1 MGETIRGNL
10 AATTGR
16 TSGQHVAEMGELRE
30 HVIDRVTLWLCVI
43 ATIGFIALLAA
54 GRASL
59 ARMIAGGDG
68 WLLLGLAIVVA
79 LLSASL
85 VTLFLISPAI
95 GRQLRDL
102 ADVAEAGGRGRPHEH
117 AGRRARSAAR
127 SAGSRRAL
135 VTMTFELRDLSALL
149 TSTSAETS
157 GLSAEITHGT
167 EHMATAASGIAVT
180 ASQLS
185 EQAQG
190 MAGTIQHLTAEAARL
205 SENAR
210 TVTAGAQEGIARN
223 ARCAPS
229 RRRITSASTRAR
241 AASDSSR
248 TTCARAPSAT
258 ESLASATDQVRQFV
272 TLVQKIARQS
282 KLLALNAAMEAA
294 RAGEQGEGFAV
305 VANEVRRLAATA
317 AEAAEHTDAL
327 MKQVLGNM
335 EAARAVERPCARG
348 RGAACTRR
356 RNSAGR
362 ASRRSRRASR
372 KRSRGRRRSR
382 NRRAPGSAL
391 AGEITDRLDS
401 LTAGTQIV
409 RERDAGRRRR
419 ERGAER
425 EHRADR
431 RGRRAAHARGRARG
445 QSRSRVQDLTMDA
458 TGAFDAQA
466 ARRVRARRTS
476 SSAS

>member
-16 TSGQHVAEMGELRE
+16 TSGQHIAEMGELRE
-30 HVIDRVTLWLCVI
+30 HLIDRVTLWLCVI
-43 ATIGFIALLAA
+43 ATVGFIALLAA
-54 GRASL
+54 GRVSI

-102 ADVAEAGGRGRPHEH
+102 ADVAEHVADGDLTNTPDVAHLGGEIGRL
-117 AGRRARSAAR
+117 G
-127 SAGSRRAL
+127 RAL
-135 VTMTFELRDLSALL
+135 VTTTFELRDLSALL

-157 GLSAEITHGT
+157 VLSAEITHGT
-167 EHMATAASGIAVT
+167 EHMSTAASGIAVT

-190 MAGTIQHLTAEAARL
+190 MAGTIQHLTSEAARL

-223 ARCAPS
+223 TALRALASENHERLDESAR
-229 RRRITSASTRAR
+229 RLGQL
-241 AASDSSR
+241 ASDVRES
-248 TTCARAPSAT
+248 ASAT
-258 ESLASATDQVRQFV
+258 ESLASATSEVRRFV

-335 EAARAVERPCARG
+335 EAARAASARALAAAESVHAATELGRSSFTQVETGVAD
-348 RGAACTRR
+348 AESWTTAIAE
-356 RNSAGR
+356 SAG
-362 ASRRSRRASR
+362 A
-372 KRSRGRRRSR
+372 
-382 NRRAPGSAL
+382 GSAL
-391 AGEITDRLDS
+391 AGDINDRLDS
-401 LTAGTQIV
+401 LAGGTRSFANAMQDVAAASEEQSASTEQIAAAATQLSL
-409 RERDAGRRRR
+409 A
-419 ERGAER
+419 
-425 EHRADR
+425 
-431 RGRRAAHARGRARG
+431 
-445 QSRSRVQDLTMDA
+445 
-458 TGAFDAQA
+458 A
-466 ARRVRARRTS
+466 ARVAKAARAFRT
-476 SSAS
+476 